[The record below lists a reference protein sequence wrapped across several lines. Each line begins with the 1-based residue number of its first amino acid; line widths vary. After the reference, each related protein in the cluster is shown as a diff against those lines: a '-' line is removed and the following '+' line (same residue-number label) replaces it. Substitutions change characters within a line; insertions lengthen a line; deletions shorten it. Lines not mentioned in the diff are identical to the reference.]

1 MTKTQ
6 VEVITS
12 VQRRRR
18 WSRSE
23 KERIVTAALESGEG
37 IHTSQLFRVSSS
49 VNGRNFRRRSIL

>member
-18 WSRSE
+18 RPRARPRSRPAPSFTKFFE
-23 KERIVTAALESGEG
+23 LLGERR
-37 IHTSQLFRVSSS
+37 H
-49 VNGRNFRRRSIL
+49 RRELLLIR